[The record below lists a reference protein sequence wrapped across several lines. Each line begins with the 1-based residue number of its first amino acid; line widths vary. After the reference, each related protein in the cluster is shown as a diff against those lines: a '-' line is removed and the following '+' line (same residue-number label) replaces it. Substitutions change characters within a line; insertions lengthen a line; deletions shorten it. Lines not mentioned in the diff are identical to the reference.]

1 MNITRHYHV
10 GDTLQ
15 RSIVS
20 HGGRICRRIARWVR
34 QDGELTPEIPLAPIW
49 QERQNDGEFHKVSE
63 GVAGTFEKL
72 FIEAL
77 IAANRTA

>member
-15 RSIVS
+15 RSIVI
-20 HGGRICRRIARWVR
+20 HGGRTLRRIARWVTPA
-34 QDGELTPEIPLAPIW
+34 GELTLIIPTAAIW
-49 QERQNDGEFHKVSE
+49 QERQNDGEYHNVSE

-77 IAANRTA
+77 IAANRPT